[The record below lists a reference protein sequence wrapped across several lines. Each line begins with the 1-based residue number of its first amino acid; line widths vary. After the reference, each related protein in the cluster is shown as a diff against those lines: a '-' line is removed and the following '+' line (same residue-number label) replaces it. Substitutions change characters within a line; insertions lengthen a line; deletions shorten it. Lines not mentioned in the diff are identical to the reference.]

1 VISAD
6 SNRIE
11 IIETIL
17 SFSLKKIRQ
26 LAGMF
31 ASLFLQKNTYYSYV
45 KQKQLHL
52 ILWAG
57 AIFLLSACSHQPAEK
72 KFRIGF
78 SQCQSDD
85 AWRKKMMDEMK
96 RELSFHNNIEFIF
109 KDAEASTQKQIQQI
123 DELVKQN
130 IDLLIVSPN
139 EAQPLTPV
147 IEKVYTSGIPVVLID
162 RGINSAKY
170 TAFVGASNFEVGQN
184 AGRYTVSLLKGKG
197 DIIEVMGLS
206 DATPFIDRHKGFV
219 DVVSKNPG
227 IHLLKTIQD
236 HAPNYESDLENTLL
250 INRNISL
257 IFAQTDYIAL
267 AVYRICKKT
276 GTDKKIKII
285 GVDGLPIDSLGMGM
299 VASNM
304 LAATVLYPT
313 GGQEAIV
320 TALKILDHQSYSKE
334 NTLATTIIDSSNV
347 RIMKL
352 QNDKVTEQQADIDK
366 RQKKIEEQI
375 LISKNQTDIILAIS
389 ITLALAL
396 IFGGI
401 LFYYLQENKKIN
413 KKLEQQKEEISS
425 QRNQLIE
432 LMARVKEA
440 NDARVNFFTNISHE
454 LRTPLTLIMAPLED
468 SLASPKLHF
477 TIKNN
482 LEFIHRNSIRLLRL
496 INQLMDFRKMEE
508 GKMKF
513 NASENNITA
522 FVTDITGTFNDT
534 AKKKHISLNVI
545 SKTKE
550 LQVWIDVT
558 MMDKVLFNLLSNA
571 FKFTP
576 ENGTINV
583 IIDKS
588 TTNETA
594 VIKVEDDGV
603 GMNADD
609 AAHAFEMFYQGHSST
624 FKGTGLGLSL
634 SKQLIN
640 LHHGD
645 ITVKSE
651 KGKGT
656 CFEIRLPLGKSHLQP
671 HEILS
676 ETPPMLN
683 TYEDAKIYSSDIEK
697 MVLLPE
703 TDVPVQKENTVL
715 IIEDNDDL
723 RAFLKQRLGSVYELH
738 EAATGEAGCNL
749 AFDIVPDL
757 IISDIVLPGQNG
769 LQLTELLKHDL
780 RTSHIP
786 IILLTAKGS
795 IEEQIEGIKSQ
806 ADAFIVKPFNV
817 EYLEETIKTVLKNR
831 AVLREH
837 YTNELPTETRS
848 NSSSKI
854 DRKFI
859 NEFTAIVENNISN
872 EDFSV
877 DDIGKKIGI
886 SRVQLY
892 RKVKA
897 LLGYNVND
905 YILTVRLQKAKY
917 LLLHEELSIAEIA
930 FKVGFASQAYFST
943 VFKSKFSVTPK
954 AFKEGKGNQAN

>member
-1 VISAD
+1 
-6 SNRIE
+6 
-11 IIETIL
+11 
-17 SFSLKKIRQ
+17 
-26 LAGMF
+26 MF
-31 ASLFLQKNTYYSYV
+31 ASLFLQKKIYSNLY
-45 KQKQLHL
+45 KQKQLL
-52 ILWAG
+52 LLLM
-57 AIFLLSACSHQPAEK
+57 AIVFFLLSACSHIPAEK

-78 SQCQSDD
+78 SQCQSGD

-109 KDAEASTQKQIQQI
+109 KDAEANTQKQIQQI
-123 DELVKQN
+123 TQLVKQN

-147 IEKVYTSGIPVVLID
+147 IENVYTSGIPVVLID
-162 RGINSAKY
+162 RGINSTKY

-197 DIIEVMGLS
+197 DIVEVMGLS
-206 DATPFIDRHKGFV
+206 DATPFIERHKGFV
-219 DVVSKNPG
+219 DVLSKNPG

-236 HAPNYESDLENTLL
+236 QTPNYENDLENIII
-250 INRNISL
+250 INRNITL
-257 IFAQTDYIAL
+257 IFAQSDYIAL

-299 VASNM
+299 VASKM

-352 QNDKVTEQQADIDK
+352 QNDKVMEQQADIDK

-375 LISKNQTDIILAIS
+375 IITKNQTNIILGIS
-389 ITLALAL
+389 VTLALTL
-396 IFGGI
+396 IFGGV

-413 KKLEQQKEEISS
+413 KKLEQQKEEISN

-432 LMARVKEA
+432 LMDRVKEA

-468 SLASPKLHF
+468 AMASPKLHF
-477 TIKNN
+477 AVKNN
-482 LEFIHRNSIRLLRL
+482 LEFIRRNTMRLLRL
-496 INQLMDFRKMEE
+496 INQLMDFRKIEE

-513 NASENNITA
+513 SASENNITS
-522 FVTDITGTFNDT
+522 FVNDITSAFTET
-534 AKKKHISLNVI
+534 AKKKHISFNVT
-545 SKTKE
+545 SKVKD
-550 LQVWIDVT
+550 LQLWFDTT
-558 MMDKVLFNLLSNA
+558 MLDKVLFNLLSNA
-571 FKFTP
+571 FKFTADHG
-576 ENGTINV
+576 NINV
-583 IIDKS
+583 TIG
-588 TTNETA
+588 TTSDGETA
-594 VIKVEDDGV
+594 IIKVEDDGV
-603 GMNADD
+603 GMSEED
-609 AAHAFEMFYQGHSST
+609 AAHAFEIFYQGHSST

-634 SKQLIN
+634 SKQLIE

-645 ITVKSE
+645 ITLTSE

-656 CFEIRLPLGKSHLQP
+656 CFEINLPIGKSHLQAQ
-671 HEILS
+671 EILAEKPGPS
-676 ETPPMLN
+676 N
-683 TYEDAKIYSSDIEK
+683 IYEDEKIYITDIEK
-697 MVLLPE
+697 VNLKHDS
-703 TDVPVQKENTVL
+703 TTAVQKENSIL

-723 RAFLKQRLGSVYELH
+723 RAFLKERLGSHYELH
-738 EAATGEAGCNL
+738 EAATGETGASL

-769 LQLTELLKHDL
+769 LQLTEMLKHDL

-786 IILLTAKGS
+786 IILLTAKSS
-795 IEEQIEGIKSQ
+795 IEEQIEGIRSQ

-817 EYLEETIKTVLKNR
+817 AYLEETIKTVLKNR

-837 YTNELPTETRS
+837 YTSELPAETRS
-848 NSSSKI
+848 NSSSKV

-859 NEFTAIVENNISN
+859 NDFTAVVENNIAN
-872 EDFSV
+872 EHFSV
-877 DDIGKKIGI
+877 DEISRQIGI

-917 LLLHEELSIAEIA
+917 LLLNEELNISEIA
-930 FKVGFASQAYFST
+930 FKVGFSSQAYFAT
-943 VFKSKFSVTPK
+943 VFKSKFGVTPK
-954 AFKEGKGNQAN
+954 AFKEGKTSLPH